1 MRRATYNLICMC
13 AVFAV
18 FSSDCA
24 AQQSWLILRGDG
36 GWKRYAKE
44 SNWRKAA
51 DELQPLETA
60 VINQTATGVA
70 VVYDV
75 QGESGDWRNID
86 RYLFH
91 PNGALLKLSRKFA
104 SVSQD
109 ILLTQ
114 VFVLDASGTVRKTL
128 ENEVSLNTG
137 KPKKETPD
145 VPQLPIASNAKQ
157 LNFMDLAR

>member
-1 MRRATYNLICMC
+1 MC

-18 FSSDCA
+18 FSSVCA
-24 AQQSWLILRGDG
+24 AQQSWLILGGDG
-36 GWKRYAKE
+36 RWKRYAKE
-44 SNWRKAA
+44 SNWRKAV

-60 VINQTATGVA
+60 VINQTATNITI
-70 VVYDV
+70 VYDV
-75 QGESGDWRNID
+75 QGESGDWRDID
-86 RYLFH
+86 RYLFQ
-91 PNGALLKLSRKFA
+91 PNGGLLTLSRKFA

-128 ENEVSLNTG
+128 ESEVSLNTG
-137 KPKKETPD
+137 KPKKETSE

-157 LNFMDLAR
+157 LNFMNHAR